1 MLAEQSSSL
10 GLTVVWLQAAKQ
22 PELRIGM
29 LLTEIG
35 GQGSVEGLTMKEILG
50 LLSEAGR
57 PLSLIFD
64 APPSTQRRA
73 VLSPERS
80 EADEAEEAEEQD
92 EADYRAELE
101 GLLVSSLHQRATEAR
116 IDSALVASAL
126 DAEDARAALVRLL
139 LDHGRQTGSRP

>member
-1 MLAEQSSSL
+1 M
-10 GLTVVWLQAAKQ
+10 WLQAAKQ

-80 EADEAEEAEEQD
+80 EADEAEEQD

-101 GLLVSSLHQRATEAR
+101 GLLVSSLHQRATAAR

-126 DAEDARAALVRLL
+126 DAEDARAALVKLL
-139 LDHGRQTGSRP
+139 LDHGTSRQTGSRP

>member
-1 MLAEQSSSL
+1 M
-10 GLTVVWLQAAKQ
+10 VWLQAAKQ

-80 EADEAEEAEEQD
+80 EADEAEEAEEAEQD

-126 DAEDARAALVRLL
+126 DAEDARAALLKLL
-139 LDHGRQTGSRP
+139 LDHGTCRQTGSRP

>member
-1 MLAEQSSSL
+1 M
-10 GLTVVWLQAAKQ
+10 WLQAAKQ
-22 PELRIGM
+22 PDLRIGM

-50 LLSEAGR
+50 LLREAGR
-57 PLSLIFD
+57 PVTLTFD
-64 APPSTQRRA
+64 AAQTSQRRA

-80 EADEAEEAEEQD
+80 EAEEAEEAEQD

-126 DAEDARAALVRLL
+126 DAEDARAALVKLL
-139 LDHGRQTGSRP
+139 LDHGTCRQTASGHEP

>member
-1 MLAEQSSSL
+1 
-10 GLTVVWLQAAKQ
+10 
-22 PELRIGM
+22 M

-80 EADEAEEAEEQD
+80 EADEAEEAEQD

-126 DAEDARAALVRLL
+126 DAEDARAALVKLL
-139 LDHGRQTGSRP
+139 LDHGTCRQTASRP

>member
-1 MLAEQSSSL
+1 M
-10 GLTVVWLQAAKQ
+10 VWLQAAKQ

-80 EADEAEEAEEQD
+80 EAEEAEEAEQD

-126 DAEDARAALVRLL
+126 DAEDARAALLKLL
-139 LDHGRQTGSRP
+139 LDHGTCRQTGSRP